1 MEILV
6 TNARSTVLIK
16 YSTFDF
22 GPAILGGEMRFIEG
36 DVYVQG
42 VCIGFVRVEDLS
54 RSARIGNV
62 MVHNSLHWPG
72 IWKIFASTFL
82 WC

>member
-1 MEILV
+1 MRCDLS
-6 TNARSTVLIK
+6 R
-16 YSTFDF
+16 
-22 GPAILGGEMRFIEG
+22 EMYTQR
-36 DVYVQG
+36 

-72 IWKIFASTFL
+72 IWKIFASTFMVL
-82 WC
+82 RDFFRY

>member
-1 MEILV
+1 MRCDLS
-6 TNARSTVLIK
+6 R
-16 YSTFDF
+16 
-22 GPAILGGEMRFIEG
+22 EM
-36 DVYVQG
+36 YTQG

-72 IWKIFASTFL
+72 IWKIFASMFMVL
-82 WC
+82 RDFFRY

>member
-1 MEILV
+1 MLAPPSLSSIQRLILG
-6 TNARSTVLIK
+6 RW
-16 YSTFDF
+16 
-22 GPAILGGEMRFIEG
+22 PAILGGEMRFIEG